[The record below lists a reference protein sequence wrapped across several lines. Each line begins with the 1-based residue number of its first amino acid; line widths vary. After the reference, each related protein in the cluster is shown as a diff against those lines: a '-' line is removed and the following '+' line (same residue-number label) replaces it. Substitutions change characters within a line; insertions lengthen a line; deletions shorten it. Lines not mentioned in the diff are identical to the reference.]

1 MLRLLRQ
8 DRVHH
13 RRCRNRGGTRVMT
26 ETALLCGWLERQ
38 IRLRRNP
45 PLCFLQP
52 QLPQCDIGRDATFI
66 EKAAPQGSQS
76 DTKPL
81 RQIAFAEHRQ
91 PLAQRIHR
99 RRCGDLYKRM
109 NGMALRGA
117 HISQSAPGT
126 SGVASS
132 FSSSTGRASRM
143 PPFMVTREGGSNHR
157 AYLIPCNQLHDSQPG
172 VAQPCGTGL
181 SCRRNHIY
189 SPHPW
194 RR

>member
-1 MLRLLRQ
+1 MRPAGTLDCTDYLEERRFPQMLRLLRQ
-8 DRVHH
+8 GRVHH

-81 RQIAFAEHRQ
+81 R
-91 PLAQRIHR
+91 LA
-99 RRCGDLYKRM
+99 
-109 NGMALRGA
+109 
-117 HISQSAPGT
+117 
-126 SGVASS
+126 
-132 FSSSTGRASRM
+132 
-143 PPFMVTREGGSNHR
+143 
-157 AYLIPCNQLHDSQPG
+157 
-172 VAQPCGTGL
+172 
-181 SCRRNHIY
+181 
-189 SPHPW
+189 
-194 RR
+194 